1 MPFAP
6 RITVAI
12 LVGLCVVT
20 ASAQEPPIGPQ
31 TVDTTRLP
39 EVNKQILAF
48 VDAHMDKRV
57 GTGQC
62 WDLAAAALEA
72 AHAKWDGHYG
82 FGTPVDP
89 ATEEVLPGDIIQFEG
104 VVIEYEGT
112 KSKFQESMGHH
123 TAIVHAVQGKGRY
136 TIAHQN
142 FGRAGRK
149 VSLAELE
156 LDHIVKGKYTIYRP
170 GR

>member
-1 MPFAP
+1 MLTNFTEFNRCPPEPGTIDFA
-6 RITVAI
+6 T
-12 LVGLCVVT
+12 
-20 ASAQEPPIGPQ
+20 
-31 TVDTTRLP
+31 
-39 EVNKQILAF
+39 
-48 VDAHMDKRV
+48 
-57 GTGQC
+57 
-62 WDLAAAALEA
+62 
-72 AHAKWDGHYG
+72 
-82 FGTPVDP
+82 FGT
-89 ATEEVLPGDIIQFEG
+89 
-104 VVIEYEGT
+104 
-112 KSKFQESMGHH
+112 

>member
-1 MPFAP
+1 MPIHP
-6 RITVAI
+6 RISVAL

-20 ASAQEPPIGPQ
+20 ASAQEPALGPQ
-31 TVDTTRLP
+31 IVDTTRLP

-48 VDAHMDKRV
+48 VDANMGKRV

-104 VVIEYEGT
+104 VLVEHVT
-112 KSKFQESMGHH
+112 PNSKSQESFGHH
-123 TAIVHAVQGKGRY
+123 TAIVQAVLGKGHF

-149 VSLAELE
+149 VSLMDLE